1 MAVETNFDNDRLI
14 YRGGLNTLM
23 VNLSING
30 IRSTEDFTA
39 ARKHRSKSV
48 LCSVQ
53 QTGKSPRSS
62 IRVPAFYSMLGSV

>member
-1 MAVETNFDNDRLI
+1 MAVETNCDEDRLI

-39 ARKHRSKSV
+39 AR
-48 LCSVQ
+48 
-53 QTGKSPRSS
+53 
-62 IRVPAFYSMLGSV
+62 